1 LVGNMAHI
9 GDSSQSPHSWEW
21 HIRLIIP
28 MCLIYVIGLMIKQ
41 SQLHKYPFCPE
52 KGDFILQVAR

>member
-1 LVGNMAHI
+1 MTHI

-28 MCLIYVIGLMIKQ
+28 MCLICVICLMIKQ
-41 SQLHKYPFCPE
+41 SRLLGEPFCPE
-52 KGDFILQVAR
+52 KADIILKVTC